1 MAQITRLIR
10 MHQKS
15 RDVHVGAQRPREP
28 ATYFLLVNP
37 TKLSDE
43 HIRVQD
49 VDVTAVIT
57 QIVSNDRFHSLDPSK
72 VACKLQCEDTD
83 ALMVSSVQF

>member
-1 MAQITRLIR
+1 V
-10 MHQKS
+10 HQKS
-15 RDVHVGAQRPREP
+15 RDAHIGAQRPREP

-49 VDVTAVIT
+49 VDVTAAIT
-57 QIVSNDRFHSLDPSK
+57 QKVGDDRFHGLDPSE

-83 ALMVSSVQF
+83 ALMVSSVEL